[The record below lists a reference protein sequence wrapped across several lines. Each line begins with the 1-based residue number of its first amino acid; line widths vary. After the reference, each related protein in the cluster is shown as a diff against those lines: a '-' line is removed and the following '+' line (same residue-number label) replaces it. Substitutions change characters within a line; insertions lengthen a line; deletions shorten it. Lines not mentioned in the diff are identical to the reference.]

1 MDLLTHD
8 TSYKWDHASLRAQ
21 VTSLSTV
28 SRVLC
33 AVVDLRAPFLCTANN
48 VPHVN
53 MRNLFICRDADADA
67 RADADADADAHA
79 EAFGVVSLFWLRRMT
94 LL

>member
-8 TSYKWDHASLRAQ
+8 TSYKWDHASLLAQ

-33 AVVDLRAPFLCTANN
+33 AVVDLRAPFLYTANN

-53 MRNLFICRDADADA
+53 MRNLLICRDANTDTHADA
-67 RADADADADAHA
+67 RTQD
-79 EAFGVVSLFWLRRMT
+79 FGVVSLFWLQRMT